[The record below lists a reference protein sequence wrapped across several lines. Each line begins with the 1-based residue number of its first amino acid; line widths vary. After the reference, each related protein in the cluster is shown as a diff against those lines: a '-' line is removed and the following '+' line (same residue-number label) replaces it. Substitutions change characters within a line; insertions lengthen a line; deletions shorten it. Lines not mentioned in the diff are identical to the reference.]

1 MLRGILIGVA
11 SIYLIGALLSGFTFV
26 LQKHYSGAGSVNMFS
41 ATVSYGMLW
50 PVHVVKVLR
59 RVIR

>member
-1 MLRGILIGVA
+1 MLRGFLIGVA
-11 SIYLIGALLSGFTFV
+11 AIYLIGALLTGFSFV
-26 LQKHYSGAGSVNMFS
+26 QQKNYSGAGSVSTSS

-50 PVHVVKVLR
+50 PVHVVKALR